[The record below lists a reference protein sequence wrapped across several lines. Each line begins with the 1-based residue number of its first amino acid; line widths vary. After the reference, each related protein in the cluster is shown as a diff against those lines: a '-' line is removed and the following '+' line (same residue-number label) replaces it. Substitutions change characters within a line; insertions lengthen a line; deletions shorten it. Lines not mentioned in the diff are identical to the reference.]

1 MINILA
7 FGSCRVK
14 DSVKYFGG
22 KDKYKFNFI
31 NFTNHSIKESLFI
44 IKYAFGLISL
54 EELKNSMIFF
64 EKSNMSKLNGFTE
77 EYRKQIKKYIEECNI
92 LLIENASIRVDRST
106 KDTLPLKYFK
116 DTLDEIYKMCK
127 KKIIIITHLNTIYNE
142 RVRLVKNRLILDFFF
157 LNITSKNKD
166 YYVICPREIVKNNKN
181 LDEIKEIMV
190 KKQNNTIDLNH
201 YNIKG
206 MEKYYNLM
214 KKNLDEIFK
223 EG

>member
-14 DSVKYFGG
+14 DSIKYFGG

-64 EKSNMSKLNGFTE
+64 EKSNMSKLNSFTE
-77 EYRKQIKKYIEECNI
+77 EYKEQIKKYIEECNI
-92 LLIENASIRVDRST
+92 LLIENATIKVDRNT

-116 DTLDEIYKMCK
+116 DTIDEIYKMCK
-127 KKIIIITHLNTIYNE
+127 KKIVIITHLNTVYNE
-142 RVRLVKNRLILDFFF
+142 RLSLVKNRLILDLYF
-157 LNITSKNKD
+157 LNISTKNKD
-166 YYVICPREIVKNNKN
+166 YYVIFPREIVKDNKN
-181 LDEIKEIMV
+181 LDDIKDIMV
-190 KKQNNTIDLNH
+190 KKQNGTLDLNH
-201 YNIKG
+201 YNMKG
-206 MEKYYNLM
+206 LEKYYNLM
-214 KKNLDEIFK
+214 KKKLDEFFR
-223 EG
+223 

>member
-64 EKSNMSKLNGFTE
+64 EKSNMSKLNSFTE
-77 EYRKQIKKYIEECNI
+77 EYKEQIKKYIEECNI
-92 LLIENASIRVDRST
+92 LLIENATIKVDRNT

-116 DTLDEIYKMCK
+116 DTIDEIYKMCK
-127 KKIIIITHLNTIYNE
+127 KKIVIITHLNTVYNE
-142 RVRLVKNRLILDFFF
+142 RLSLVKNRLILDLYF
-157 LNITSKNKD
+157 LNISTKNKD
-166 YYVICPREIVKNNKN
+166 YYVIFPREIVKDNKN
-181 LDEIKEIMV
+181 LDDIKDIMV
-190 KKQNNTIDLNH
+190 KKQNGTLDLNH
-201 YNIKG
+201 YNMKG
-206 MEKYYNLM
+206 LEKYYNLM
-214 KKNLDEIFK
+214 KKKLDEFFR
-223 EG
+223 